1 MDDDKKIDRQ
11 SGISPSSVSFMDL
24 VKEARKLEQVPSKIY
39 ESPPPAYSSGRA
51 DHVLVFDTRY
61 ESMSYPEI
69 LSELKKIDKIKAT
82 LDYSGIS
89 AQVGEAGR
97 QTDAQ
102 GAEKKEES
110 PISQIRSKSVPQS
123 IRTEQEKEKPKLG
136 PSSQAPSKTEKPASQ
151 APTLQSI
158 REEPEKAT
166 KPVSS
171 SQVSKPSLQYKD
183 SSPSLAQQ
191 VESITKN
198 PPTPQKPKQKSGLQL
213 IIEPVDVDVPSPPL
227 PAQKPASKP
236 DDAKTE
242 AKPRIEPKT
251 FNWPVPVAK
260 AEIQVMPSAPKA
272 QEKQTGQQVFQ
283 PEKPAPSQQVQRQ
296 TQGPPRPPPV
306 LSKTAPAQAAKS
318 ASVPAV
324 LEKPAEKEN
333 PGLFSG
339 LAGILGR
346 EPASI
351 QQQEPAKVERPAQA
365 KTPEMPKPAPE
376 DYFPQPKAYSK
387 EEKEPA
393 LAQRR
398 AQLKQEEPKPARSV
412 VDKIEETKKK
422 IESVAPKT
430 AKDEKADAEELE
442 RLGKYWKEREEPK
455 QQDDPLARL
464 REYKK
469 KRQGDWGGK

>member
-1 MDDDKKIDRQ
+1 MADDKKTDRQ
-11 SGISPSSVSFMDL
+11 SGVSPSSVSFMDL
-24 VKEARKLEQVPSKIY
+24 VKEARKLEQVPSKTY

-82 LDYSGIS
+82 LGYSEIP

-97 QTDAQ
+97 QTGAQ
-102 GAEKKEES
+102 ATAEKKEES
-110 PISQIRSKSVPQS
+110 PISQLRSKSVPQS
-123 IRTEQEKEKPKLG
+123 IRTEQEKEKSKLDQQ
-136 PSSQAPSKTEKPASQ
+136 SKAPSKTEKSASQ
-151 APTLQSI
+151 APALQSI
-158 REEPEKAT
+158 REEPEKA
-166 KPVSS
+166 
-171 SQVSKPSLQYKD
+171 SKPSLQYGD

-198 PPTPQKPKQKSGLQL
+198 PPTPQKPKPKSGLQL

-227 PAQKPASKP
+227 PAQKPGSKP
-236 DDAKTE
+236 DDTKTE
-242 AKPRIEPKT
+242 VKPRIEPKT
-251 FNWPVPVAK
+251 FNWPVPAAK
-260 AEIQVMPSAPKA
+260 AEIQVIPSAPKA
-272 QEKQTGQQVFQ
+272 QEKQTGQQVSQ
-283 PEKPAPSQQVQRQ
+283 PEKSVPSQQVQKQ

-306 LSKTAPAQAAKS
+306 LSKTAPVQPPATVAKS
-318 ASVPAV
+318 ASAPTV
-324 LEKPAEKEN
+324 LEKPAETEK
-333 PGLFSG
+333 PGLFTG

-346 EPASI
+346 RPASV
-351 QQQEPAKVERPAQA
+351 QQQEPAKVEKPAQA
-365 KTPEMPKPAPE
+365 KTPEVPKPAPVQE
-376 DYFPQPKAYSK
+376 DYSPQPKAYVK

-393 LAQRR
+393 PAQRM
-398 AQLKQEEPKPARSV
+398 APLTQEEPKPARSV

-422 IESVAPKT
+422 IESMAPKT

-442 RLGKYWKEREEPK
+442 RLGKYWREREEPQ

-469 KRQGDWGGK
+469 KKQGDWGGK